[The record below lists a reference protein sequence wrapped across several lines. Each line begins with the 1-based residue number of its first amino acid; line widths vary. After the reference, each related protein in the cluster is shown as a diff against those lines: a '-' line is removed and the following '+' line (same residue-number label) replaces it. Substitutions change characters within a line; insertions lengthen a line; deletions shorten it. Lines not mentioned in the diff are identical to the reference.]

1 MEKLKTLKGRLKK
14 DLKKIC
20 KNKEDLKTW
29 LEILLL
35 LTPIFVLMLTTFE
48 KLNFTNF
55 YMIPS
60 EYKELDIYRV
70 LKKIVLAFII
80 LTLYYNCFFLEI
92 TTSIK
97 DLKNIILFLKR
108 KSIKNKNRKKI
119 IRGIKSF
126 SLFFSL
132 LYVALIGVL
141 LGIFYYFIL
150 ADSLT
155 HFFSEKIQAIALK
168 LSKEFYEK
176 TFHFFIILNSVLFLF
191 YRFSTKYLKKFF
203 KLPIVILG
211 VILFIYIFKDIFNE
225 SEWKRS
231 YELLIDNEKIE
242 VVLSKKDGK
251 LIVADGEIT
260 ENNGL
265 ETLIIDTKKYKIKN
279 SDGLTLE
286 YRNFSKI
293 EIKSN
298 KNDK

>member
-108 KSIKNKNRKKI
+108 KSIKNENRKKI

-132 LYVALIGVL
+132 LYVVLIGGL

-155 HFFSEKIQAIALK
+155 HFFSEKIQSSRLQKPVSCGWAHQTGIRKKSHQTAGKRKSGSEIKALPGHSGRRNPGLASALMQPPGRK
-168 LSKEFYEK
+168 
-176 TFHFFIILNSVLFLF
+176 ILCQISHIMN
-191 YRFSTKYLKKFF
+191 RRT
-203 KLPIVILG
+203 
-211 VILFIYIFKDIFNE
+211 
-225 SEWKRS
+225 
-231 YELLIDNEKIE
+231 
-242 VVLSKKDGK
+242 
-251 LIVADGEIT
+251 
-260 ENNGL
+260 
-265 ETLIIDTKKYKIKN
+265 
-279 SDGLTLE
+279 
-286 YRNFSKI
+286 SKI
-293 EIKSN
+293 FRSCGS
-298 KNDK
+298 